1 MGERRKYVRRD
12 ATVGRLSTIFLED
25 MEGSVKL
32 STLACYRRNIQ
43 CHILPVLGEC
53 VAAEL
58 TAEEVNDYIQQL
70 QEDYSP
76 KLVRE
81 VGSLLLRIVG
91 MAGVGYGEDVTL
103 PKVRQKAVEGFTEP
117 ELKQMGQVIL
127 RRPDRTGLGVLLT
140 ADTGLRLGELCG
152 LQWQDVDV
160 GAGLLHIQRTV
171 ERIAQIGGGTCLT
184 VQPPKTENSERWI
197 PIPKEMLRMLKP
209 ETRQPDSYLL
219 TGGEIVP
226 DPRAMQYRY
235 KVLLERCGV
244 RYRNFHCLRHSYAT
258 RCVERGVDV
267 KSVSELLGHADVRT
281 TLRLYVPSSMDYK
294 RRAVEG
300 IGFLKGIT

>member
-103 PKVRQKAVEGFTEP
+103 PKVRQKAVEVFTEP

-127 RRPDRTGLGVLLT
+127 RRPDRTWTSARDCCTSSGRWS
-140 ADTGLRLGELCG
+140 ASLR
-152 LQWQDVDV
+152 
-160 GAGLLHIQRTV
+160 
-171 ERIAQIGGGTCLT
+171 
-184 VQPPKTENSERWI
+184 
-197 PIPKEMLRMLKP
+197 
-209 ETRQPDSYLL
+209 
-219 TGGEIVP
+219 
-226 DPRAMQYRY
+226 
-235 KVLLERCGV
+235 
-244 RYRNFHCLRHSYAT
+244 
-258 RCVERGVDV
+258 
-267 KSVSELLGHADVRT
+267 
-281 TLRLYVPSSMDYK
+281 
-294 RRAVEG
+294 
-300 IGFLKGIT
+300 